1 MRGHIPNI
9 QINCVHHLNEK
20 LSTCD
25 GFGRSQS
32 EWGYFTNN
40 LDFTYYYIDHY
51 NFKSTEEFINKI
63 NKGDGVFGYNNI
75 NKYKR
80 INFYFKFNKITPEK
94 IYFIANKSALNIS
107 ILLKNLKKVKNN
119 F

>member
-63 NKGDGVFGYNNI
+63 NKGDVL
-75 NKYKR
+75 
-80 INFYFKFNKITPEK
+80 YFKDNKMARIQTYFSINKITRLFFRFYNHK
-94 IYFIANKSALNIS
+94 YR
-107 ILLKNLKKVKNN
+107 
-119 F
+119 

>member
-1 MRGHIPNI
+1 MVFIVKNQIINI
-9 QINCVHHLNEK
+9 IILITIIV
-20 LSTCD
+20 
-25 GFGRSQS
+25 
-32 EWGYFTNN
+32 N
-40 LDFTYYYIDHY
+40 LQKNLLT
-51 NFKSTEEFINKI
+51 FITSFFSFSIYQYTNKI

-119 F
+119 L